1 MSENQT
7 QAPLTAEE
15 ILAAPD
21 GYNKF
26 VRGLFNRTGDISKDF
41 THAVL
46 GTLTECHEY
55 TNAIDGV
62 HAIEEAGDQLFFVTA
77 LKIVVSEHLG
87 EAAFRELSTGSAELL
102 DETLQSWDGR
112 PVSDIL
118 LDQSVFAMDVCKR
131 WVGYEKEPTLDQLK
145 ELVRRLIAVCGVVLE
160 SGRFWPLDFEQV
172 QRVNVE
178 KLLERYNGTR
188 FSADRAVNRD
198 LANERATLERASA

>member
-1 MSENQT
+1 MSDTQT
-7 QAPLTAEE
+7 QAPLTADE

-21 GYNKF
+21 GYGQF
-26 VRGLFNRTGDISKDF
+26 VQGLFNRTGDISKDF

-46 GTLTECHEY
+46 GIMTECHEY
-55 TNAIDGV
+55 TNAIDDV

-87 EAAFRELSTGSAELL
+87 EAAFRELSRKSAERL
-102 DETLQSWDGR
+102 DETLQTWDGQ
-112 PVSDIL
+112 PVSDVL

-131 WVGYEKEPTLDQLK
+131 WVGYGKEPTQGQLQ
-145 ELVRRLIAVCGVVLE
+145 ELVCRLVAVCGVALE
-160 SGRFWPLDFEQV
+160 SGKFWPLDFDQV
-172 QRVNVE
+172 QKVNVE

-188 FSADRAVNRD
+188 FNADRAVNRD